1 MTQEENLYQHS
12 DLVQIN
18 DLGEKNP
25 IIIYAHQLN
34 QYYHTLLG
42 NPFQRLKYY
51 NSSTEQYHFYRT
63 PGIINYIITY
73 YIHHGCL
80 STEIHYPPEILYD
93 ELVFFGFNIQMIYDI
108 VSNFITI
115 DYYIPSG
122 KYRRAFWF
130 TFDYE
135 IQRKKFN
142 LFRIISGLITICS
155 IITSFIF
162 IELANILF
170 IHRNYKEKLVLK
182 KALFIEIFILSF
194 SYIELFIYYFIR
206 PKLRIITLFLMSIN
220 ILSLL
225 PIALFLYIWSNP
237 STWLYTLLVIQFAAR
252 IFRSVRLSSRAYQIM
267 YVLTNHLSIYV
278 ESFQIIGLIV
288 LFFALFTLAFDQ
300 ISSPVQFL
308 TNSYANKTNYF
319 QPLSEI
325 IWISV
330 NAFSSL
336 GEGTSRP
343 LTFVGLI
350 IEFLTCFIGVLTIP
364 QLAQI
369 IYTLV
374 SNTID
379 KQKINNEK
387 QKITHLVMIE
397 DEHGNKAIGQ
407 VNIDDRGNQSLPEIL
422 IQKDEF

>member
-1 MTQEENLYQHS
+1 
-12 DLVQIN
+12 
-18 DLGEKNP
+18 
-25 IIIYAHQLN
+25 
-34 QYYHTLLG
+34 
-42 NPFQRLKYY
+42 
-51 NSSTEQYHFYRT
+51 
-63 PGIINYIITY
+63 
-73 YIHHGCL
+73 
-80 STEIHYPPEILYD
+80 
-93 ELVFFGFNIQMIYDI
+93 MIYDI

-135 IQRKKFN
+135 IQRQKFN

-155 IITSFIF
+155 VITSFIF

-170 IHRNYKEKLVLK
+170 IHQNYKEKLVLK
-182 KALFIEIFILSF
+182 KALFIEIFILCF